1 MRARRWAWAA
11 LLAAAGAAYLFENN
25 PGTLTLLLCYL
36 ALPLVG
42 MLALL
47 GGGRLAVQGPL
58 PQTLEKGKAVEC
70 RLIVK
75 NGGMVPVLRLR
86 VQWRCRNLHTGET
99 RSGVETVTLPPKG
112 ERSLPFTLRGR
123 HCGSM
128 ELQVLS
134 GEVEDLFGLVRR
146 RVELTWTGETAAP
159 PVLFAPELIF
169 LPAERRGP
177 ERQTDSRTVPGDD
190 PGEFYAIREYVPGDA
205 VRQIHWKLSEKTG
218 KTMVRLLGASI
229 SREALL
235 LFDPTG
241 ADPELTD
248 IITEIFAS
256 LAWTLA
262 ERDFSFAVCW
272 ADPQSGEPVVT
283 EIDTREDLG
292 PMLDRLLALP
302 PGNRPCPWPEL
313 EEYSR
318 ILAIAAQR
326 PALEGREGVRV
337 SLLLPRELGL
347 PEGTQGDGSRLYTFS
362 REDYSRDL
370 SRLEV

>member
-25 PGTLTLLLCYL
+25 PGTLTLLLCCL
-36 ALPLVG
+36 MLPLVG

-47 GGGRLAVQGPL
+47 GGGRLSVQGLL
-58 PQTLEKGKAVEC
+58 PRTLEKGKTVNC
-70 RLIVK
+70 RLTVK
-75 NGGMVPVLRLR
+75 NGSMVPVLRLR
-86 VQWRCRNLHTGET
+86 VQWRCRNLHTGEI

-128 ELQVLS
+128 ELRILS
-134 GEVEDLFGLVRR
+134 CEVEDLFGLIRR
-146 RVELTWTGETAAP
+146 RVKLTWTGETAAP
-159 PVLFAPELIF
+159 PALFDPELIL
-169 LPAERRGP
+169 LPAERRGV

-190 PGEFYAIREYVPGDA
+190 PGEIYAIREYVPGDA

-218 KTMVRLLGASI
+218 KTMVRLLGTSV

-235 LFDPTG
+235 LFDPAG

-248 IITEIFAS
+248 ILTEIFAS
-256 LAWTLA
+256 LAWALA
-262 ERDFSFAVCW
+262 ERDLSFAICW
-272 ADPQSGEPVVT
+272 AGPQSSEPVVT

-292 PMLDRLLALP
+292 PMLDRLLVLP

-313 EEYSR
+313 QECSR

-326 PALEGREGVRV
+326 PALEGREGAQV

-347 PEGTQGDGSRLYTFS
+347 PEGVQGDGSRLYTFS
-362 REDYSRDL
+362 REDYPRDL

>member
-25 PGTLTLLLCYL
+25 PGTLILLLCCL
-36 ALPLVG
+36 ALPLAG

-47 GGGRLAVQGPL
+47 GGGRLTVQGLL
-58 PQTLEKGKAVEC
+58 PQTIEKGKTEDC
-70 RLIVK
+70 RLTVK
-75 NGGMVPVLRLR
+75 NGGVIPVLRLR
-86 VQWRCRNLHTGET
+86 FQWRCRNLHTGET

-112 ERSLPFTLRGR
+112 EKSLPFTLYSR
-123 HCGSM
+123 HCGSL

-134 GEVEDLFGLVRR
+134 GEVEDLFGLARR
-146 RVELTWTGETAAP
+146 RVKLTWTGETATP
-159 PVLFAPELIF
+159 PVLFAPELVL
-169 LPAERRGP
+169 LPAERRGA

-190 PGEFYAIREYVPGDA
+190 PGEIYAIREYVPGDA

-218 KTMVRLLGASI
+218 KTMVRLLGTAV

-235 LFDPTG
+235 LFDPAG

-248 IITEIFAS
+248 ILTEIFAS
-256 LAWTLA
+256 LAWALA
-262 ERDFSFAVCW
+262 ERDFSFAICW
-272 ADPQSGEPVVT
+272 TDPQSGEPVVT

-302 PGNRPCPWPEL
+302 PGNRPCPWPDL

-318 ILAIAAQR
+318 ILAIAAQK
-326 PALEGREGVRV
+326 PILESGEGVRV

-347 PEGTQGDGSRLYTFS
+347 PEGVQGDGSRLYTFS
-362 REDYSRDL
+362 REDYPRDL
-370 SRLEV
+370 TRLEV

>member
-25 PGTLTLLLCYL
+25 PGTLTLLLCCL
-36 ALPLVG
+36 ALPLAG

-47 GGGRLAVQGPL
+47 GGGRLTVQCLL
-58 PQTLEKGKAVEC
+58 PRTLEKGKAVDC
-70 RLIVK
+70 RLTVK
-75 NGGMVPVLRLR
+75 NGSIVPVPRLR

-99 RSGVETVTLPPKG
+99 LSGVETLTLPPKG
-112 ERSLPFTLRGR
+112 ERSLSFTLRSR
-123 HCGSM
+123 HCGSL
-128 ELQVLS
+128 ELRVLA
-134 GEVEDLFGLVRR
+134 GEVEDLFGLIRR

-159 PVLFAPELIF
+159 PVLFAPELVL
-169 LPAERRGP
+169 LPTERRGP

-190 PGEFYAIREYVPGDA
+190 PGEIYAIREYVPGDA

-218 KTMVRLLGASI
+218 KTMVRLLGTSV

-235 LFDPTG
+235 LFDPAG

-248 IITEIFAS
+248 ILTEIFAS
-256 LAWTLA
+256 LAWILA

-283 EIDTREDLG
+283 EIDTQEDLG

-302 PGNRPCPWPEL
+302 PVNRPCSWPNL

-326 PALEGREGVRV
+326 PVLEGREGARV

-347 PEGTQGDGSRLYTFS
+347 PEGLQGDGSRLYTFS
-362 REDYSRDL
+362 REDYPRDL
-370 SRLEV
+370 TRLEV